1 MIFCR
6 LLVVLIVS
14 MVRILVY
21 LLAMIVIM
29 TVTVIMTV
37 IMTMTVSMVASMV
50 VSMIFPAKMVVPV
63 SSVQNFDLN
72 QVENQSYARDQKHNP
87 SLNFWRLEKTI
98 CRFNKQPKCHYPHR
112 GD

>member
-1 MIFCR
+1 
-6 LLVVLIVS
+6 
-14 MVRILVY
+14 VY
-21 LLAMIVIM
+21 MLAMIVIM
-29 TVTVIMTV
+29 TVTMIVTV
-37 IMTMTVSMVASMV
+37 TMVASMV
-50 VSMIFPAKMVVPV
+50 VSMIFPAKMVVSV
-63 SSVQNFDLN
+63 SSVQNLDLN